1 MKRALLLALALAA
14 GTARP
19 AAATVPA
26 GLEGAQQLYRQ
37 NHWAEARAHLRTSWA
52 SLTER
57 EKVTAGFMIGRSW
70 VREAELYDAVHRF
83 TVHAGT
89 DYLAELK
96 AMPGN
101 KTLVW
106 IPLFTGFYHLEA
118 GRHAEAERALAAALK
133 SPGLPAAW
141 RPIAKARQAQAVAK
155 QAPEATAGATLETVD
170 VDKPAIEAEP
180 EKGKTL
186 RFYDPVQTRT
196 RARLCWERAA
206 AELKT
211 VADSGVGPEA
221 TLAAFY
227 RGLSLHALGAGEPAA
242 AQMKAAGDPAV
253 LNALLPVQKVVV
265 ARASWRKTPPPDYAA
280 LWNETRGHRE
290 GIFFWA
296 DLVRTGEARPLA
308 DHVGAALRDAVQ
320 DLEPRGNGALYGQW
334 GLARLAL
341 GAEAREV
348 LDVLE
353 AARDKSNK
361 NKLESNDPLLLLA
374 ICFARAEIQ
383 DYPQALET
391 LFEMAKTLPGLRP
404 LQWNLQGLY
413 AARQK
418 AGGEARISQ

>member
-1 MKRALLLALALAA
+1 MRRAALLLVLAA
-14 GTARP
+14 ARLEAAP
-19 AAATVPA
+19 ALPA

-37 NHWAEARAHLRTSWA
+37 NRWAQAREHLKGSGPTF
-52 SLTER
+52 L
-57 EKVTAGFMIGRSW
+57 VGRSW

-83 TVHAGT
+83 TVDAGSE
-89 DYLAELK
+89 YLTELK

-106 IPLFTGFYHLEA
+106 IPLFTGLYHLEA

-133 SPGLPAAW
+133 SPGLPADW
-141 RPIAKARQAQAVAK
+141 RPIAKARLAQAAARQTPSEMVK
-155 QAPEATAGATLETVD
+155 GATLESLE
-170 VDKPAIEAEP
+170 VDKPTIEAEP

-186 RFYDPVQTRT
+186 RFFDPVGTRT
-196 RARLCWERAA
+196 RARLSWERAA
-206 AELKT
+206 TELQPIAEKGT
-211 VADSGVGPEA
+211 GPEA

-227 RGLSLHALGAGEPAA
+227 RGLSLHAVGQAEPAA
-242 AQMKAAGDPAV
+242 AQMKAASDPTV
-253 LNALLPVQKVVV
+253 LNALAPVQKVVV
-265 ARASWRKTPPPDYAA
+265 ARATWTKAAPPDYTA

-290 GIFFWA
+290 GVFFWA
-296 DLVRTGEARPLA
+296 DLVRSGEAAPVA
-308 DHVGAALRDAVQ
+308 THVTAALRDAVT

-334 GLARLAL
+334 GFARLAL
-341 GAEAREV
+341 GAEPREV
-348 LDVLE
+348 LEVLE

-374 ICFARAEIQ
+374 ICKARAAIQ

-391 LFEMAKTLPGLRP
+391 LFEMGKTLPGLRP

>member
-1 MKRALLLALALAA
+1 MRQAASALAVGLVFATS
-14 GTARP
+14 GLVS
-19 AAATVPA
+19 AAAVPE

-37 NHWAEARAHLRTSWA
+37 NHWAEAREHL
-52 SLTER
+52 
-57 EKVTAGFMIGRSW
+57 KGAGPTYLVGRSW

-83 TVHAGT
+83 TVDAGSE
-89 DYLAELK
+89 YLGELK

-101 KTLVW
+101 KLLVW
-106 IPLFTGFYHLEA
+106 IPLFEGFYYLEA
-118 GRHAEAERALAAALK
+118 GRYPEAQKALAAAMK

-141 RPIAKARQAQAVAK
+141 RPIAKARHAMAVAK
-155 QAPEATAGATLETVD
+155 QSPASAPADEKATLEGLE
-170 VDKPAIEAEP
+170 VDKPSIEAEP

-186 RFYDPVQTRT
+186 RFFDPAYTRT
-196 RARLCWERAA
+196 RARLSWERAA
-206 AELKT
+206 AELQP
-211 VADSGVGPEA
+211 VAEKGTGAEA

-227 RGLSLHALGAGEPAA
+227 RGLSLYAVGATEPAA
-242 AQMKAAGDPAV
+242 AQMKAANDAAV
-253 LNALLPVQKVVV
+253 LSALVPVQKVVV
-265 ARASWRKTPPPDYAA
+265 ARASWTKTATPDYAA

-290 GIFFWA
+290 GVFFWA
-296 DLVRTGEARPLA
+296 DLVRSGEAKPLA
-308 DHVGAALRDAVQ
+308 TQVGAALRDAVQ
-320 DLEPRGNGALYGQW
+320 DLDPRGNGALYGQW

-341 GAEAREV
+341 GAEPREV
-348 LDVLE
+348 LEVLE

-374 ICFARAEIQ
+374 ICKARAAIQ

-391 LFEMAKTLPGLRP
+391 LFEMGKTLPGLRP